1 MQPTESHPDK
11 LWTLS
16 QRVCELQKQLARQLP
31 KDLHARLSAAIDGLI
46 ESQPAAAA
54 LGVGQQAPDFTLHDL
69 SGQLV
74 ILSEEISRGPVV
86 LTFYRGSWC
95 PYCDLQLRAYSRM
108 IPDLTRFGARL
119 IAISPQRPEAEVQ
132 NAGEHR
138 ALGFPILFDLANEV
152 ARRYGLIYSIDAP
165 MRAVFDSFG
174 LDLAA
179 VNGVERWE
187 LPVPATY
194 IVARDGRIRW
204 SHVEADY
211 RLLAEPGEILQALRA
226 L

>member
-1 MQPTESHPDK
+1 MQPTEPHSAVP
-11 LWTLS
+11 WTLS
-16 QRVCELQKQLARQLP
+16 RQIREFQEQLARQLP
-31 KDLHARLSAAIDGLI
+31 KELHARLSAAIEGLI

-54 LGVGQQAPDFTLHDL
+54 LRGRHQAPDFTLRDVSGRPFTL
-69 SGQLV
+69 SQEMRG
-74 ILSEEISRGPVV
+74 GPVV

-108 IPDLTRFGARL
+108 IPDLARFGAHL
-119 IAISPQRPEAEVQ
+119 IAISPQRPEAEVA
-132 NAGEHR
+132 NASEHR
-138 ALGFPILFDLANEV
+138 ALGFPILFDPANEV
-152 ARRYGLIYSIDAP
+152 ARRYGLIYSVGAS

-194 IVARDGRIRW
+194 IVANDGRIRW
-204 SHVEADY
+204 SHVEVDY
-211 RLLAEPGEILQALRA
+211 RLRAEPAEILQALGG